1 MIKNIFVALALLI
14 LASAPARAESVTYTY
29 DPAHTQVMF
38 SVSHLGFS
46 YSHGRF
52 NKFSGQFMMDEQKPE
67 GSSAEIAI
75 DTGSIDMNSDAWDKH
90 LKSADFF
97 NVEKFPK
104 MAFKST
110 KIVKTGEKTAEMT
123 GDFTLL
129 GVTKPVTMYVTLNK
143 IGEHPMNKNKMAG
156 FSLTGKIKRSD
167 FGMNYGLPMVGD
179 DVAINVQVEGIR
191 QDFTKLPE

>member
-1 MIKNIFVALALLI
+1 MTKKIFVAVTALMLMMGT
-14 LASAPARAESVTYTY
+14 ARAETTTFTY

-38 SVSHLGFS
+38 SISHLGFS

-52 NKFSGQFMMDEQKPE
+52 DKFSGQFTLDEEKPE
-67 GSSAEIAI
+67 ASSAEITI
-75 DTGSIDMNSDAWDKH
+75 DTASIDMNSAAWDKH
-90 LKSADFF
+90 LRSADFF
-97 NVEKFPK
+97 NVEKFPA
-104 MAFKST
+104 MTFKST

-129 GVTKPVTMYVTLNK
+129 GVTKPVTMQVTLNK

-156 FSLTGKIKRSD
+156 FSIDGVIKRSD
-167 FGMNYGLPMVGD
+167 FGMTNGIPMVGD

-191 QDFTKLPE
+191 QDFDQLRK